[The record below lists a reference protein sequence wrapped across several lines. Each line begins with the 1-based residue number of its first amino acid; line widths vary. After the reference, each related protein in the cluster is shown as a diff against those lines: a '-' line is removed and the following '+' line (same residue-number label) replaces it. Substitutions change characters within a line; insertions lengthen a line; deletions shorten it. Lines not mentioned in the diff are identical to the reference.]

1 MSSRQTD
8 ETNRATSVATSRI
21 LAFCA
26 CNAAKCKKKAFY
38 ISALVTGGPLRPALN
53 AAATTAAD
61 DRGRSRRFADS
72 LVVQRCV

>member
-26 CNAAKCKKKAFY
+26 CNAAKCKKAFY
-38 ISALVTGGPLRPALN
+38 ISALVTGDPLQPALN
-53 AAATTAAD
+53 TATAAD